1 MSNENDVLETA
12 SETKAGSNDFY
23 GRTGKFAICV
33 LRAFSHKYK
42 CKIKAPEEPV
52 IYVCRHLNTHGPY
65 TVFKNLDFSLHSM
78 ALNIFFDKEVCSN
91 HYLNF
96 TFSAKRGKK
105 PTAFIKVIAKMSAS
119 IVVNVVQ
126 SLQAFPTYRDST
138 QSFKSFRYG
147 MEFLMKGESL
157 IVFPDIEYTN
167 DYDKPSDIYTGFL
180 YFGEMYYKKTGKPLK
195 FIPVLIDD
203 EKYEIIEREPLY
215 INNFRNE
222 SERMR
227 EDLIKAINW

>member
-1 MSNENDVLETA
+1 
-12 SETKAGSNDFY
+12 
-23 GRTGKFAICV
+23 
-33 LRAFSHKYK
+33 
-42 CKIKAPEEPV
+42 
-52 IYVCRHLNTHGPY
+52 
-65 TVFKNLDFSLHSM
+65 
-78 ALNIFFDKEVCSN
+78 
-91 HYLNF
+91 
-96 TFSAKRGKK
+96 
-105 PTAFIKVIAKMSAS
+105 MSAS

-227 EDLIKAINW
+227 EDLIKAINWWNLKFILKRQELFLPFIFMVHTKGFNEILIWS